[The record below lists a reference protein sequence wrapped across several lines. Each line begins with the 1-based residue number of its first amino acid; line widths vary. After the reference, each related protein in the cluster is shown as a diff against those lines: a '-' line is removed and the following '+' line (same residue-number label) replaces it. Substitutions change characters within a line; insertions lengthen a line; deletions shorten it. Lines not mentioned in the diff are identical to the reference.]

1 MRRIL
6 RNIWINLFFL
16 LLSIYYEITFIMN
29 NKPLAYSTT
38 LNGDQLFHI
47 NRLHG
52 LSKVFTSPIV
62 FDNYHQV
69 GNGVNYFYPWLT
81 FYPAELLSKLLH
93 SEARGIIVFLV
104 IVTYLTFSVAYYS
117 CKIYLNWNVKKSILF
132 SFLWTF
138 SSYRGVNF
146 FNRTDIGELLAT
158 IFIPLVLMSFISLLK
173 DKKYKNWIV
182 LAIGM
187 SLIMLSHILSTLIMI
202 IVFLLVMIMNSN
214 YLKDIKIWV
223 SLIISA
229 VETSLMTM
237 MYWLPMI
244 QQQKYIGIS
253 RPAKVILYDW
263 ALDMGNLINRSFNNN
278 YLLPNLG
285 IMAIMVILLG
295 IIKFNKL
302 KNIDKLIMAQ
312 SLIFLWLCTKY
323 FPWQLLQET
332 FFNYIQFPWRF
343 IIVVTLFTS
352 ILGAKWISKLNSKYI
367 FILIV
372 AICISHYAFVLG
384 LPEKNALKINSDQS
398 IENICK
404 EYTNQDYYPKAATN
418 NSKSIE
424 NKEFIF
430 NSKNVSIANQEIKAT
445 EYSFTVLNNNTHKV
459 TVDVPILYYLG
470 IRADSNNKLISTNVS
485 KRGTVSIDVE
495 KGKSKITVY
504 SEYTRLAKLSQK
516 ISLISSIL
524 ILIIG
529 IVNFYRKRYIR
540 LE

>member
-1 MRRIL
+1 MPKRV
-6 RNIWINLFFL
+6 
-16 LLSIYYEITFIMN
+16 YYFPSYGHLVLIE
-29 NKPLAYSTT
+29 
-38 LNGDQLFHI
+38 
-47 NRLHG
+47 
-52 LSKVFTSPIV
+52 V
-62 FDNYHQV
+62 
-69 GNGVNYFYPWLT
+69 LT
-81 FYPAELLSKLLH
+81 
-93 SEARGIIVFLV
+93 I
-104 IVTYLTFSVAYYS
+104 
-117 CKIYLNWNVKKSILF
+117 
-132 SFLWTF
+132 
-138 SSYRGVNF
+138 

-187 SLIMLSHILSTLIMI
+187 SLIMLSHILSTLMMI
-202 IVFLLVMIMNSN
+202 IVFILVMIMNSN

-229 VETSLMTM
+229 VATSLMTM

-285 IMAIMVILLG
+285 IMVIMVILLG
-295 IIKFNKL
+295 IIKFNEL
-302 KNIDKLIMAQ
+302 KNIDKIIMVQ

-372 AICISHYAFVLG
+372 AICICIRITRK
-384 LPEKNALKINSDQS
+384 ECIKNK
-398 IENICK
+398 
-404 EYTNQDYYPKAATN
+404 
-418 NSKSIE
+418 
-424 NKEFIF
+424 
-430 NSKNVSIANQEIKAT
+430 
-445 EYSFTVLNNNTHKV
+445 
-459 TVDVPILYYLG
+459 
-470 IRADSNNKLISTNVS
+470 
-485 KRGTVSIDVE
+485 
-495 KGKSKITVY
+495 
-504 SEYTRLAKLSQK
+504 
-516 ISLISSIL
+516 
-524 ILIIG
+524 
-529 IVNFYRKRYIR
+529 
-540 LE
+540 